1 MLHENA
7 EEFGLAFDEPPL
19 VERVWVEVGGGR
31 RLSGLAWGSGTPEL
45 VLLHGGSQNAHTWD
59 TVALALGR
67 PQLALDL
74 PGHGHSDAGAGGSL
88 DLTGNAED
96 VAAAIRR
103 LAPDARACVGMSLGG
118 LVTLALAQQFPDL
131 VRSVVLVDITPGV
144 TSAKAKAIT
153 DFVGGPAR
161 FDDFDSILAWTVAHN
176 PQRSLTSLRRGSPPQ
191 RVPARRRLL
200 GLALPPA
207 RGGPSGGRSAGSRLR
222 ACGSTLGS
230 SRFAEGAFD
239 AGTGHASP
247 VGGRRRGRGGA
258 AASVS
263 VRSGGTRRGRRPQR
277 PGRCTGGAG
286 EAHRRLRRLS
296 RPAPPRVTLR
306 R

>member
-1 MLHENA
+1 MATSDAGYDEFSMLHENA
-7 EEFGLAFDEPPL
+7 EEFGLPFDEPPL

-59 TVALALGR
+59 TVALALAR

-161 FDDFDSILAWTVAHN
+161 FEDFDSILAWTVAHN
-176 PQRSLTSLRRGSPPQ
+176 PQRSLTSLRRGVLHNACQLDDGSWVW
-191 RVPARRRLL
+191 RYRRR
-200 GLALPPA
+200 GEDPVEED
-207 RGGPSGGRSAGSRLR
+207 SAGSRLS
-222 ACGSTLGS
+222 ACCSTLGS
-230 SRFAEGAFD
+230 RRFAEGALD
-239 AGTGHASP
+239 ARAGHASP
-247 VGGRRRGRGGA
+247 VGGRRRGRGGVA
-258 AASVS
+258 APVP
-263 VRSGGTRRGRRPQR
+263 VGSGGTRRG
-277 PGRCTGGAG
+277 AG
-286 EAHRRLRRLS
+286 HSVQGDAPVELARLI
-296 RPAPPRVTLR
+296 ADFVA
-306 R
+306 

>member
-1 MLHENA
+1 MATSDAGYDEFSVLHENA
-7 EEFGLAFDEPPL
+7 EEFGLPFDEPPL

-59 TVALALGR
+59 TVALALAR

-118 LVTLALAQQFPDL
+118 LVTLAVAQQFPDL
-131 VRSVVLVDITPGV
+131 VRSVALVDITPGV

-161 FDDFDSILAWTVAHN
+161 FEDFDSILAWTVAHN
-176 PQRSLTSLRRGSPPQ
+176 PQRSLTSLRRGVLHNACQ
-191 RVPARRRLL
+191 LDD
-200 GLALPPA
+200 
-207 RGGPSGGRSAGSRLR
+207 GSWVWRY
-222 ACGSTLGS
+222 
-230 SRFAEGAFD
+230 
-239 AGTGHASP
+239 
-247 VGGRRRGRGGA
+247 RRRGEDPVEEDAPGAGFARVAQLWEAVASLRVPLMLVRGM
-258 AASVS
+258 
-263 VRSGGTRRGRRPQR
+263 RPQSVVDDED
-277 PGRCTGGAG
+277 
-286 EAHRRLRRLS
+286 EAELLRRYPS
-296 RPAPPRVTLR
+296 ARVEHVEDAGHSVQGDAPVELARLIADFVA
-306 R
+306 